1 MPQLRREDVG
11 MICFYIMAILSR
23 LAGAGALEALRAS
36 DGADLSAIALW
47 VLCDIEALKLIFGKR
62 R

>member
-1 MPQLRREDVG
+1 

-36 DGADLSAIALW
+36 DGADLAAIALW